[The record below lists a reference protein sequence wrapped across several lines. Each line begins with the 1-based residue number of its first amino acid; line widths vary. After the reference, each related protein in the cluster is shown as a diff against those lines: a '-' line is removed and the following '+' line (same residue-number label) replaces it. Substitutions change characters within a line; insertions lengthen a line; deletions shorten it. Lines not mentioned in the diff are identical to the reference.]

1 MSPAS
6 DRPNPRVQ
14 MTGISRAFGPVQA
27 LNDVQLTLYPGEIHT
42 LAGENGSGKSTLLRI
57 LGGVIRPDQGS
68 ITVNNAPHDFPNVR
82 SAMRA
87 GVTVVS
93 QELSL
98 VPALSVA
105 ENVFLGH
112 QQVREAIGINWKKT
126 QDAAARLLER
136 LNVHVD
142 TSIPVGA
149 LPQDQQQLIEIAR
162 ALAFESKVILLDE
175 PTSSLEPDEVD
186 SLFNVMRQLRDEGVA
201 LVFISHRMREM
212 LEISDRYT
220 VLRDGKFIDT
230 APAADVNSEW
240 LIDRMVLKRR
250 SLEPTV
256 PSDRSTGRSPIVEV
270 ESLCDRDGRV
280 DGVSL
285 TLFAGEVTGLAG
297 LAGAGRTELVETL
310 MGYRHRASGT
320 IRVAGRA
327 VPAATRATV
336 EAGISLVADD
346 RRFKSAVLDMS
357 VRDNLLLSVHGA
369 PWIPRSKS
377 REKAIVE
384 GWIDKLQIKVSDVD
398 APLRTLSGGNQQK
411 VIIARCL
418 QVSPK
423 LLILD
428 EPTRGIDL
436 GARAEIYALLRS
448 LARDGLSILA
458 VSSELDEIFQISDRV
473 LVMHAGQISA
483 DMPRVEATEQRV
495 IAAATGHLDHA
506 DRKGEE

>member
-1 MSPAS
+1 MVNTSQPAH
-6 DRPNPRVQ
+6 VQ
-14 MTGISRAFGPVQA
+14 MDGISKAFGPVQA

-57 LGGVIRPDQGS
+57 LGGVIRPDEGR
-68 ITVNNAPHDFPNVR
+68 ITVDGVEQDFPNVR

-112 QQVREAIGINWKKT
+112 QQVREAAGINWKKT
-126 QDAAARLLER
+126 QDAAAKLLER
-136 LNVHVD
+136 LNVSVD
-142 TSIPVGA
+142 TSVPVSTV
-149 LPQDQQQLIEIAR
+149 PQDQQQLIEIAR

-175 PTSSLEPDEVD
+175 PTSSLEPSEVQ

-220 VLRDGKFIDT
+220 VLRDGRFIDS
-230 APAADVNSEW
+230 APASEVDSDW
-240 LIDRMVLKRR
+240 LIERMVLKRR
-250 SLEPTV
+250 ADLGKASGGQGTAQRTPV
-256 PSDRSTGRSPIVEV
+256 VQV
-270 ESLCDRDGRV
+270 ESLRDRGGRV

-310 MGYRHRASGT
+310 VGYRQRESGT
-320 IRVAGRA
+320 IKVLNKEVAA
-327 VPAATRATV
+327 NTRAAV
-336 EAGISLVADD
+336 AAGVSLVADD
-346 RRFKSAVLDMS
+346 RRYKSAVLEMS
-357 VRDNLLLSVHGA
+357 VRDNLLLSARGA
-369 PWIPRSKS
+369 PWNPRSKA
-377 REKAIVE
+377 REKAIVN
-384 GWIDKLQIKVSDVD
+384 GWIEKLQIKVGDID

-436 GARAEIYALLRS
+436 GARAEIYALLRT
-448 LARDGLSILA
+448 LAADGLSILA

-473 LVMHAGQISA
+473 LVMHAGQLSA
-483 DMPRVEATEQRV
+483 DMPRSEATEQRV
-495 IAAATGHLDHA
+495 IAAATGHVQ
-506 DRKGEE
+506 